1 MVTVNRPDNTLSE
14 SGHPKTRAIIHE
26 LCEKRSD
33 NDSSV
38 AASRDRTKARELR
51 AAEFPGP
58 TTLCLDTEKEAR
70 LEGWLSKLPGRET
83 LYITASQIRQEG
95 QIWRRDQWKE
105 ELEATEGRPRYEWI
119 DDESYIISNQV

>member
-14 SGHPKTRAIIHE
+14 SEHPKTRAIIHE

-58 TTLCLDTEKEAR
+58 TTLCLDKEKEAR
-70 LEGWLSKLPGRET
+70 LEGWLSKLPERET
-83 LYITASQIRQEG
+83 SYITANQVCQEG
-95 QIWRRDQWKE
+95 QIWRRNQWEE
-105 ELEATEGRPRYEWI
+105 ELEATEGNPRYEWI
-119 DDESYIISNQV
+119 EDESCTISNQV